1 MHRGRLSYPERG
13 PRSSELAIVVIE
25 ATRTFLFAD
34 LRDYTG
40 FVERQGDQAAAT
52 LVATFRKVVR
62 QRVRESA
69 GAEIKVEGDAVFV
82 AFPSARLAIAC
93 GAVILKDAAAQ
104 TAAQP
109 EIPLHVG
116 IGVHAGEPVPQDGD
130 FSGSAVNVAARIGSP
145 AAAGP
150 LLISDV
156 VRGVVRS
163 GAAFP
168 LRDRGSVS
176 LKGLSEPVHLY
187 EVVWS
192 KDAQAD
198 TAAPPQGAPLPIP
211 KLPHFAPGASP
222 IIGRTRQLEELGAR
236 IARLREGRGGT
247 ILVAGDAGIGKSRLF
262 REALFPGH

>member
-1 MHRGRLSYPERG
+1 MSSDPLG
-13 PRSSELAIVVIE
+13 PIAE

-40 FVERQGDQAAAT
+40 FVERQGDQAAAI
-52 LVATFRKVVR
+52 LVGTYRKLVR
-62 QRVRESA
+62 QRVREST
-69 GAEIKVEGDAVFV
+69 GAEIKAEGDAMFV

-93 GAVILKDAAAQ
+93 GAAILKDAAEQ

-109 EIPLHVG
+109 DLPIHVG
-116 IGVHAGEPVPQDGD
+116 IGVHAGEPVPQEGD
-130 FSGSAVNVAARIGSP
+130 FIGSAVNVAARIGS
-145 AAAGP
+145 AAATGQ

-156 VRGVVRS
+156 VRGLVRT
-163 GAAFP
+163 GGAFP

-198 TAAPPQGAPLPIP
+198 LAVPAELTSLPFPRLPQVAPSESPLV
-211 KLPHFAPGASP
+211 
-222 IIGRTRQLEELGAR
+222 GRARQVDDLRAR
-236 IARLREGRGGT
+236 IAGLREGRGGT
-247 ILVAGDAGIGKSRLF
+247 IMVAGD
-262 REALFPGH
+262 